1 MASRVP
7 VRSFRVLSSASC
19 HSHSS
24 VVRPSIK
31 SCPSAA
37 VVRSSSRAFSTTP
50 SCREGEQ
57 EQQQEKPRW
66 SYTPPGAKAPFSLKI
81 HSKRPPFPV
90 NEDPA
95 VLDKF
100 YIEFLGPGGDKM
112 LSEEVKWLAVTHKSF
127 DQGRRGFNDRLA
139 FLGKRIVQLQVSLA
153 LVQNAGNYKRKIP
166 SDPYGR
172 QPFEHPALEGLENLT
187 DNTKNYITS
196 KNKLSDL
203 AQRYN
208 LQTVLRWSP
217 RMPDDLTASGLDVV
231 LAHTMYAIIGAIA
244 LEKGG
249 QVANKVAQERI
260 LSPLG
265 LPVASV

>member
-1 MASRVP
+1 MAS
-7 VRSFRVLSSASC
+7 C
-19 HSHSS
+19 
-24 VVRPSIK
+24 
-31 SCPSAA
+31 
-37 VVRSSSRAFSTTP
+37 RSSP
-50 SCREGEQ
+50 E
-57 EQQQEKPRW
+57 
-66 SYTPPGAKAPFSLKI
+66 
-81 HSKRPPFPV
+81 
-90 NEDPA
+90 NEA
-95 VLDKF
+95 H
-100 YIEFLGPGGDKM
+100 
-112 LSEEVKWLAVTHKSF
+112 EET
-127 DQGRRGFNDRLA
+127 
-139 FLGKRIVQLQVSLA
+139 GKRIVQLQVSLA

-217 RMPDDLTASGLDVV
+217 RMVSQSLSTVLPLQSLTPRMQPDDLTASGLDVV